1 MNKKKIGAFLKK
13 MRKEKGFTQDKLA
26 LEFSKSHYGDIGFVS
41 DAAISKWERG
51 ESMPCI
57 NDIKDLAIFYNITI
71 DEILNGERVPS
82 IDFNERY
89 FLAKKNWY
97 ELFSKED
104 NLYEIREEEE
114 LKIETRFKVLLKK
127 MISEELT
134 LSEDAEFDYLVDKF
148 YTVYTD
154 DESNDDTSYIK
165 NLKFQIYKKISLM
178 HKASIDEKFWEV
190 YKLFESRFM
199 QTVKGDICD
208 DMEDNE
214 EILCKRVR
222 SLEVFEKDML
232 LAVLQV
238 ENVTNRYC
246 LQNVNMSKGLY
257 EKIYNRPYNEEELTK
272 KAIKLLVDCGARL
285 SPLLLGYQRDKI
297 IKLNILDRLIYLYN
311 KFKKPIIIPVYEDR
325 VYNFYEVENTPT
337 NRRECGYDDSDE
349 ALDKEEYSNLEN
361 RLYNGECTL
370 EKVVS
375 EWVGGKNEDEMI
387 KYMRSIISDLS
398 LNNYLSQ
405 RDEKLTAELISQL
418 DDLSLETIRRIYF
431 TRRKNT

>member
-1 MNKKKIGAFLKK
+1 M
-13 MRKEKGFTQDKLA
+13 
-26 LEFSKSHYGDIGFVS
+26 
-41 DAAISKWERG
+41 
-51 ESMPCI
+51 
-57 NDIKDLAIFYNITI
+57 
-71 DEILNGERVPS
+71 
-82 IDFNERY
+82 
-89 FLAKKNWY
+89 
-97 ELFSKED
+97 FSKED

-127 MISEELT
+127 MISEGLT
-134 LSEDAEFDYLVDKF
+134 LLEDAEFDYLVDKF

-246 LQNVNMSKGLY
+246 IQNVNTSKGLY

-297 IKLNILDRLIYLYN
+297 IKLDILDRLIYLYN

-325 VYNFYEVENTPT
+325 VYNFYEVENVPT

-349 ALDKEEYSNLEN
+349 VLDKEEYLNLEN

-370 EKVVS
+370 EKVVP